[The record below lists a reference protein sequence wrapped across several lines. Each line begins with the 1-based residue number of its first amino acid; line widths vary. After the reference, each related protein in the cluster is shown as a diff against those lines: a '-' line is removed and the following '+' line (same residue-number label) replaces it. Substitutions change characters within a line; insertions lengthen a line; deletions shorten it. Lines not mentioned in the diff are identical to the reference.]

1 MIPAAAARRWSGAF
15 LVALATVAGVGGA
28 SSPVR
33 AQEAR
38 VAALPDT
45 VVATRVARAGDIL
58 GRRISIHVTDT
69 PLETALRAVASRS
82 DLRLSYSS
90 DVVPVTRRVTLVR
103 ENAPVGD
110 VLRELL
116 RGTDVDLVVTPSG
129 YVVLVRN
136 PVYHFAP
143 HRPAADAPDSA
154 EVPVILRPV
163 PRTQLMDR
171 VLVMGTP
178 AAGAPERELPSAVT
192 VLTAS
197 QIAALGP
204 ATMEDLLRASIP
216 GVVAWDLGIAGP
228 FAQIG
233 SVRGSSSFTTNYLK
247 TYVDGVELASPYL
260 LFAIDPY
267 GIERIEVIRGPQGS
281 ALYGSDAISGV
292 VHIVTRRGSPAAQ
305 WRPQVDALLS
315 GGMVESRYL
324 ENPSGAQ
331 RHSAMLSS
339 GGGTTSLGLGGTY
352 ASSAEIVSGGNG
364 SYVGAFGGARHLAG
378 ILRIDAAMRYAN
390 VWFDAPQNPLLLPGT
405 ELSVARRVPSDQ
417 HIEHE
422 TYGLTLDAQPGE
434 GVRHTLV
441 LGIDRHAGS
450 IPPQREPSNVADA
463 LLGATEERTSK
474 RSFRLS
480 SAVRF
485 LETPKNSAT
494 FTFGAEGTELRRER
508 LGSREALAG
517 TGRGLSALYYDDI
530 LNTGVFG
537 QMKLDFAH
545 AFFLTGGL
553 RGDRNSTFGQS
564 IGVSWSPMLGA
575 AYVRDVGRATVK
587 LRSAY
592 GRGIRPPAP
601 SARSAIATLNYQQL
615 ANPGLEPET
624 QSGIEGG
631 AELYLGDRASIAVTA
646 YTQNADGLIQQVI
659 VNRATMRAIQYQ
671 NVGRISNKGVEI
683 EGSAHAGAL
692 RGSVSFAVTDSRV
705 RALSQ
710 TYSGD
715 LRVGDRV
722 PEVPASSGQASV
734 SLSIGRGEA
743 TLGSSFIGR
752 WRGYDWVQYLA
763 DEATT
768 GTERP
773 DLRAYLRDYPSLTRP
788 FVAVTQAFTRDL
800 RWYARIDNLTNDQHN
815 VRDNLQVTAG
825 RTVTLGL
832 RIGR

>member
-1 MIPAAAARRWSGAF
+1 MISAAAARRWRRAF
-15 LVALATVAGVGGA
+15 LVALAAVAGGA
-28 SSPVR
+28 PSL
-33 AQEAR
+33 AHGQEAR
-38 VAALPDT
+38 IAALRDT
-45 VVATRVARAGDIL
+45 ALAARLVRSSDVL
-58 GRRISIHVTDT
+58 GKRISIHVTDE
-69 PLETALRAVASRS
+69 PLGAALLTVARRS

-90 DVVPVTRRVTLVR
+90 DVVPVMRRVTLVR
-103 ENAPVGD
+103 ESAPVGD

-129 YVVLVRN
+129 YVVLVQS
-136 PVYHFAP
+136 PAYHLASSRAP
-143 HRPAADAPDSA
+143 ADSVASAA
-154 EVPVILRPV
+154 VPTIVRPV

-204 ATMEDLLRASIP
+204 ASMQDLLRNSIP
-216 GVVAWDLGIAGP
+216 GVVTWDLGIAGP

-233 SVRGSSSFTTNYLK
+233 SVRGSSSFTANYLK

-305 WRPQVDALLS
+305 WRPQVDAMLS
-315 GGMVESRYL
+315 GGTVESRYL

-339 GGGTTSLGLGGTY
+339 GGGTSSLGFGGTY
-352 ASSAEIVSGGNG
+352 ASSGEIVSGGSG

-378 ILRIDAAMRYAN
+378 ILRVDATMRYAN
-390 VWFDAPQNPLLLPGT
+390 VWFDAPPNPLLLPGT
-405 ELSVARRVPSDQ
+405 ELSVVRRVPVDQ

-422 TYGLTLDAQPGE
+422 TYGLTLDAQPAE

-441 LGIDRHAGS
+441 IGIDRHAGS
-450 IPPQREPSNVADA
+450 IPPQREPTNVADA
-463 LLGATEERTSK
+463 LLGATAERTAK

-485 LETPKNSAT
+485 LEAAGNSAT
-494 FTFGAEGTELRRER
+494 LTFGAEGTEMQRER
-508 LGSREALAG
+508 LGAREDVGG
-517 TGRGLSALYYDDI
+517 TGSGLTALYYDDI
-530 LNTGVFG
+530 SNTGIFG
-537 QMKLDFAH
+537 QLKLDVAH
-545 AFFLTGGL
+545 ALFLTAGL
-553 RGDRNSTFGQS
+553 RGDRSSTFGES
-564 IGVSWSPMLGA
+564 IGVSWSPMLGV
-575 AYVRDVGRATVK
+575 AYTRDVGGATVK

-601 SARSAIATLNYQQL
+601 SARSAFTTINYRQL

-631 AELYLGDRASIAVTA
+631 AELYLGDRASVSATI
-646 YTQNADGLIQQVI
+646 YSQHADGLIQQVI

-671 NVGRISNKGVEI
+671 NVGRIENKGMEL
-683 EGSAHAGAL
+683 EGTVHSGPL
-692 RGSVSFAVTDSRV
+692 RGAVSFALTDSRV
-705 RALSQ
+705 RALSR

-722 PEVPASSGQASV
+722 PEVPVSSGQASL
-734 SLSIGRGEA
+734 SLAIGRGEV
-743 TLGSSFIGR
+743 TVGSSFIGR
-752 WRGYDWVQYLA
+752 WRGYDWAQYIA
-763 DEATT
+763 DEATA
-768 GTERP
+768 GAERP
-773 DLRAYLRDYPSLTRP
+773 ELRAYLRDYPSLTRP
-788 FVAVTQAFTRDL
+788 FLSIAQAVSRGL
-800 RWYARIDNLTNDQHN
+800 GWYARIDNLTNAQHN
-815 VRDNLQVTAG
+815 ERDNLQVTAG
-825 RTVTLGL
+825 RTMTVGL